1 MMKKTNALSPTNAEP
16 ILGDA
21 EMLRLLFQGKWRLPV
36 LRELLGAPRRLSQLR
51 RAIPHATKKMLIDT
65 LHALEALRWIIR
77 REYNS
82 RIKRVEYSVAEGIA
96 EQLRR
101 LIGDLRSS

>member
-1 MMKKTNALSPTNAEP
+1 
-16 ILGDA
+16 
-21 EMLRLLFQGKWRLPV
+21 
-36 LRELLGAPRRLSQLR
+36 
-51 RAIPHATKKMLIDT
+51 MLIDT